1 MINKDEH
8 LRVFLHKLS
17 NTNND
22 LPLISL
28 DKETGK
34 ILLKYNK
41 RFIQVMYIFEL
52 KELLYKLQQK
62 HDLLPNEILKT
73 FHRDLPLV
81 TNAIK
86 NYKIQELENI
96 DLGKEIQILVNNNI
110 DNCLK
115 KEFTLVCR
123 NSIEKE
129 YFLISNKHMNFNI
142 NSNINIYNVI
152 DDIFG
157 SFQQNQQKKTLEFT
171 KLFIQYYGVINPDL
185 GNITIKFNKDTKLG
199 IIYYL
204 FQKLCYDY
212 KIKAL
217 KQNDS
222 LKLKFSDEITKLNVL
237 MQSDCLANF
246 EFILR
251 CIQNFTF
258 NKFIQDNFKILDL
271 YTLETTSKVLMF
283 LYKKIDAII
292 KCFSKNNFSF
302 TFIQD
307 HNKHKSIENIIS
319 PTFNFLKNN
328 QQEPKSL
335 KVNEINKIIQPYQY
349 DNEFKDLSII
359 SKKLA
364 ALNPQEKI
372 KRKHSMIERILP
384 GDVIKQSLEKIAY
397 AKDHNIHIP
406 KKLRLCEW

>member
-171 KLFIQYYGVINPDL
+171 KLFIQYY
-185 GNITIKFNKDTKLG
+185 
-199 IIYYL
+199 
-204 FQKLCYDY
+204 
-212 KIKAL
+212 
-217 KQNDS
+217 
-222 LKLKFSDEITKLNVL
+222 
-237 MQSDCLANF
+237 
-246 EFILR
+246 
-251 CIQNFTF
+251 
-258 NKFIQDNFKILDL
+258 
-271 YTLETTSKVLMF
+271 
-283 LYKKIDAII
+283 
-292 KCFSKNNFSF
+292 
-302 TFIQD
+302 
-307 HNKHKSIENIIS
+307 
-319 PTFNFLKNN
+319 
-328 QQEPKSL
+328 
-335 KVNEINKIIQPYQY
+335 
-349 DNEFKDLSII
+349 
-359 SKKLA
+359 
-364 ALNPQEKI
+364 
-372 KRKHSMIERILP
+372 
-384 GDVIKQSLEKIAY
+384 
-397 AKDHNIHIP
+397 
-406 KKLRLCEW
+406 